1 MYVFWNYSWIY
12 MWIYTFRTADGKRVR
27 QRLLSI
33 QSTAG
38 WLTRFEMDS
47 ENENSVVNKIS
58 SAGVSLMHHDSKDLT
73 SNDAVSMF
81 KNYFSR
87 LEISQQESDPIESL
101 LGVKLKIANG
111 IIKDLEEL
119 LVLILDMFM
128 YAKCRQHLIWWFNE
142 TTVSVLYIW

>member
-1 MYVFWNYSWIY
+1 
-12 MWIYTFRTADGKRVR
+12 MWIYTFRTVDENKFR

-33 QSTAG
+33 QLTAG
-38 WLTRFEMDS
+38 WLTSFEMDS

-58 SAGVSLMHHDSKDLT
+58 SAGVSLMYHDSKDLT
-73 SNDAVSMF
+73 SDDVVSMF
-81 KNYFSR
+81 QNYFSR

-128 YAKCRQHLIWWFNE
+128 YAKSRHHLIWRFNE

>member
-1 MYVFWNYSWIY
+1 
-12 MWIYTFRTADGKRVR
+12 
-27 QRLLSI
+27 
-33 QSTAG
+33 
-38 WLTRFEMDS
+38 MDS

-58 SAGVSLMHHDSKDLT
+58 SADVSLMHHDSKDLT

-128 YAKCRQHLIWWFNE
+128 YAKCRQYLIWWFNE

>member
-1 MYVFWNYSWIY
+1 
-12 MWIYTFRTADGKRVR
+12 MWIYTFKTIDENRFRD
-27 QRLLSI
+27 LSI
-33 QSTAG
+33 QLTAG
-38 WLTRFEMDS
+38 WLTSFEMDS
-47 ENENSVVNKIS
+47 ENENSVVDKIS
-58 SAGVSLMHHDSKDLT
+58 SAGVSLMYHDSKDLT
-73 SNDAVSMF
+73 SDDVVSMF
-81 KNYFSR
+81 QNYFSR

-128 YAKCRQHLIWWFNE
+128 YAKSRHHLIWRFNE